1 MRRLSIHL
9 LPSPPCPCSSWWWFW
24 VYHSP
29 GPSASPW
36 ACPPWWPA
44 AAEQGGVNIMGDQVR
59 ISPHHP
65 HHKVGWSEARKVGG
79 EWQKLL
85 YLLMNDD
92 CTHHDHGVARGP
104 LPLLVLADLGGPPR
118 PHEDV
123 LAVLRA
129 GEHLGVVLASAG
141 TGTPHHRHHRYQAQG
156 ARTQHCSEVEGV
168 SRRVP

>member
-44 AAEQGGVNIMGDQVR
+44 AAEQGGVNITGDQVR

-79 EWQKLL
+79 EWQNIVISIDEWWL
-85 YLLMNDD
+85 YSPWPWCRTGTTPPS
-92 CTHHDHGVARGP
+92 CTCRPRRTSSPWRG
-104 LPLLVLADLGGPPR
+104 
-118 PHEDV
+118 
-123 LAVLRA
+123 RA
-129 GEHLGVVLASAG
+129 GRPPSWRTPRCSAG
-141 TGTPHHRHHRYQAQG
+141 LGWHRHTPPSPPPSPGPGCPHTALLW
-156 ARTQHCSEVEGV
+156 
-168 SRRVP
+168 SRGGLK